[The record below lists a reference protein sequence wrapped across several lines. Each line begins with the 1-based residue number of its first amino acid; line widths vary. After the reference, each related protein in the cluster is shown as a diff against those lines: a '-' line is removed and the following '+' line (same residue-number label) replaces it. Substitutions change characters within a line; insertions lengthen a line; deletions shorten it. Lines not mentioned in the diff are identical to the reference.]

1 MDARRIISKQQVTD
15 LPLPTG
21 PINTRIRALLSIKR
35 LPVGG
40 GV

>member
-1 MDARRIISKQQVTD
+1 MISKQQVTD
-15 LPLPTG
+15 LPDPTG
-21 PINTRIRALLSIKR
+21 PMSARILALLSMKR